1 MKLLVAGSSGFV
13 GRNFIKK
20 KPHNVAF
27 DHSSD
32 VRHDITSKKS
42 IINNSKT
49 CEGII
54 NFAGVTRVSD
64 CDDDPIRCFNF
75 NVNGT
80 ISIIE
85 AAIENNH
92 KWVGIL
98 STGEINWV
106 ENNEIQSFH
115 KINNLY
121 GISKLT
127 SEMVCQSLCTNNN
140 LDYTIYRILSV
151 VFGKGD
157 NPKKVL
163 PLFIYKLKNG
173 ETITINDSTLEWDFI
188 HVDDVVDIIIS
199 SIYEK
204 RETKVAPK
212 EINIFSG
219 NRLNLLML
227 SKIIHFLSNS
237 TSIINY
243 ENTSTDKV
251 TSSEYN
257 SILKE
262 GKISE
267 KFIIQVKSLINNI

>member
-1 MKLLVAGSSGFV
+1 MKLLVAGSSGFI

-20 KPHNVAF
+20 KPLNIAF
-27 DHSSD
+27 DHSLD
-32 VRHDITSKKS
+32 IRHDITSKTN

-64 CDDDPIRCFNF
+64 CDEDPIRCFNF

-80 ISIIE
+80 INLIE

-98 STGEINWV
+98 STGEIDII
-106 ENNEIQSFH
+106 ENNEIKSFH
-115 KINNLY
+115 KITSLY

-127 SEMVCQSLCTNNN
+127 SEMVCQNLCTNNN
-140 LDYTIYRILSV
+140 LDFTIFRILSV
-151 VFGKGD
+151 VFGEGD
-157 NPKKVL
+157 NPNKVL
-163 PLFIYKLKNG
+163 PLFINKLKNG
-173 ETITINDSTLEWDFI
+173 EKIHINDSISDWDFI

-199 SIYEK
+199 SIDER
-204 RETKVAPK
+204 RETKKAPK

-219 NRLNLLML
+219 TRLNLIVL
-227 SKIIHFLSNS
+227 SKIIHYLSNS
-237 TSIINY
+237 KSIINY

-267 KFIIQVKSLINNI
+267 KFISQVKSLINHI